1 MVEGDDMKI
10 INEHHSDNWSMY
22 NGDSCEVLSGIPD
35 ASIHY
40 SIFSPPFQ
48 SLFTYSSSNR
58 DLGNCRSDE
67 EFNTHF
73 KFIVD
78 HLYRVIMP
86 GRLISFHC
94 MNLPATISHDG
105 YIGIKDFR
113 GDLIRMF
120 QSSGFIYHS
129 EVVIWKDPLMQ
140 AVRTKTLTLAHKQ
153 ISKDSSRCANGLP
166 DYVVTMRKPGE
177 NPEKIDNGRGFERY
191 IGEMPN
197 PSETKTDN
205 PRTNKYSHKVWQRYA
220 SPVWFDIR
228 QTRTLNERLARED
241 KDEKHL
247 CPLQLDTIER
257 CLELWTNPGDF
268 VLSPF
273 AGIGS
278 EGYCAIESGRK
289 FVGIE
294 LKTSY
299 YDQAVKNISSVE
311 ISEKQGDLF

>member
-1 MVEGDDMKI
+1 MNI
-10 INEHHSDNWSMY
+10 IDQHVSDKWAMY
-22 NGDSCEVLSGIPD
+22 NGDSCEVMATIPD
-35 ASIHY
+35 NSIHY

-58 DLGNCRSDE
+58 DLGNCRSE
-67 EFNTHF
+67 KEFNDHF
-73 KFIVD
+73 KFIVE
-78 HLYRVIMP
+78 HLYRVIMH
-86 GRLISFHC
+86 GRLVSFHC

-105 YIGIKDFR
+105 FIGIKDFR

-120 QSSGFIYHS
+120 QSAGFIFHS
-129 EVVIWKDPLMQ
+129 EVVIWKDPLVQ

-153 ISKDSSRCANGLP
+153 ISKDATRCSQGFP
-166 DYVVTMRKPGE
+166 DYIVTMRKPGD
-177 NPEKIDNGRGFERY
+177 NPEPVSKGSGFERY

-197 PSETKTDN
+197 PTEVKNGN
-205 PRTNKYSHKVWQRYA
+205 PRNNKYSHKVWQRYA

-228 QTRTLNERLARED
+228 QTRTLNEKVARED

-257 CLELWTNPGDF
+257 CLELWTNPGDLI
-268 VLSPF
+268 LSPF

-278 EGYCAIESGRK
+278 EGYCAVGSGRK
-289 FVGIE
+289 FLGIE

-299 YDQAVKNISSVE
+299 YNQAVKNIKSAE
-311 ISEKQGDLF
+311 KTEKQQDLF